1 MENWIA
7 IFKAGT
13 HTDSAGHTRTF
24 TEADLDKIVASYNP
38 LEHEAPVTIGHPKGT
53 APAWAW
59 VKALKRKGN
68 MLYMQMKDVVPEFR
82 EMLKKRM
89 FKKRSVALNSDLS
102 LNHVAFLGAMPPAV
116 KGLPDYEFGGEIPPV
131 IEFAEQEK
139 FESLARIMRR
149 MRDFLIEK
157 FGLETADQ
165 VIREWDIEDLSAA
178 EDGRFSA
185 PYPPLKN
192 EVNAMAKYEDLE
204 ARLEAEKKAREK
216 LEKELAA
223 EREKHQRAELS
234 QFCEKLVEE
243 GKLPPASKE
252 KALFFLEALGK
263 SGSMEFSEKEED
275 GSEKKTD
282 AQTLFKQFLE
292 ELPRVIEFGEFAK
305 KGKNFEGSAREKL
318 ERLIQEKM
326 EKKQLDYTT
335 AFAEVQRENP
345 ELAKSY
351 LSEL

>member
-1 MENWIA
+1 
-7 IFKAGT
+7 
-13 HTDSAGHTRTF
+13 
-24 TEADLDKIVASYNP
+24 
-38 LEHEAPVTIGHPKGT
+38 
-53 APAWAW
+53 
-59 VKALKRKGN
+59 
-68 MLYMQMKDVVPEFR
+68 
-82 EMLKKRM
+82 
-89 FKKRSVALNSDLS
+89 
-102 LNHVAFLGAMPPAV
+102 
-116 KGLPDYEFGGEIPPV
+116 
-131 IEFAEQEK
+131 
-139 FESLARIMRR
+139 
-149 MRDFLIEK
+149 
-157 FGLETADQ
+157 
-165 VIREWDIEDLSAA
+165 
-178 EDGRFSA
+178 
-185 PYPPLKN
+185 
-192 EVNAMAKYEDLE
+192 MAKYEDLE

-223 EREKHQRAELS
+223 EREKHQRSELS

-263 SGSMEFSEKEED
+263 SGPMEFSEKEED

-282 AQTLFKQFLE
+282 AQTLFKQFLK

-305 KGKNFEGSAREKL
+305 KGGNYEGSAREKL